1 MKSVDIQNYILPSSG
16 GAISLCLICIQQ
28 CGLVQVVRSTGE
40 MVDHMEMSHRGILQI
55 PGIEKSTKSNKITNK
70 PDNILI
76 PHGIEFKIANREI
89 KLKKSFTYE
98 VDSIKSETAKSKEE
112 KDPNFNK
119 WTFNN
124 AESAVKL
131 NEAAEEQEYTSR
143 LNDTIPT
150 LKTYICSVCK
160 ETFSTLETLSNHV
173 FTIHSFKCKQCEF
186 VATKDSSLRKHIL
199 KHSIKIRTV
208 MCSIC
213 NTAFKSKGYLS
224 YHIGKVHGFKCDVCD
239 FKCSIQRNLER
250 HKLKKH
256 VEGSI
261 LCTKC
266 PFKTNFDVSLNNH
279 ILRKHTDKEIWL
291 KCEECEYRAWNTR
304 LMQTHTD
311 KVHRGIR
318 FQCWLC
324 NSKFTQKTNLQGH
337 IKTLHPHS
345 IL

>member
-1 MKSVDIQNYILPSSG
+1 MQVVDIKSFILPSSG
-16 GAISLCLICIQQ
+16 GANSLCLICIQQ

-40 MVDHMEMSHRGILQI
+40 MVDHMEMTHRGILQLQ
-55 PGIEKSTKSNKITNK
+55 GMENTTKSNKLTNK

-76 PHGIEFKIANREI
+76 PHGIEFKIENGEI
-89 KLKKSFTYE
+89 KSKGSLSYD
-98 VDSIKSETAKSKEE
+98 VDSIKSEIAKSKEE
-112 KDPNFNK
+112 QIPHLKNR
-119 WTFNN
+119 TFYNT
-124 AESAVKL
+124 ESTFKP
-131 NEAAEEQEYTSR
+131 NEAAQEQEYTSR
-143 LNDTIPT
+143 PYDTLET
-150 LKTYICSVCK
+150 LKTYNCSFCK

-173 FTIHSFKCKQCEF
+173 VTIHSFKCRQCDF
-186 VATKDSSLRKHIL
+186 VATQNLSLRRHIL
-199 KHSIKIRTV
+199 MHSKKKRTF
-208 MCSIC
+208 MCSFC

-224 YHIGKVHGFKCDVCD
+224 YHIGKVHGFKCDVCN

-279 ILRKHTDKEIWL
+279 ILMKHTDKENWL
-291 KCEECEYRAWNTR
+291 KCGDCEYRAWNNKM
-304 LMQTHTD
+304 MQTHID